1 MSIKLYVKY
10 YVNNSSLQF
19 LFIFVYFQK
28 FFLYFFD
35 YSEKS
40 FKYKLD
46 TISYQ

>member
-19 LFIFVYFQK
+19 SFIFVYFRN

-40 FKYKLD
+40 LKYKLD
-46 TISYQ
+46 TVSYQ